1 MNADIRSINKLS
13 WHLDFRQAETEI
25 VKNKDCA
32 TKVVKLLKYFRN
44 CNPPFHAI
52 FKSYFLRTLVMTIM
66 IKNYPFRSWQEY
78 DLCKNF
84 LDALTKLREMCK
96 IVSSRYQTE
105 IFTYT
110 GQILRDKWNLRV
122 NHFGEFVKKQQ
133 CQKATRVCMQT
144 ELFFR

>member
-52 FKSYFLRTLVMTIM
+52 FKSYFLKTLVMTIM
-66 IKNYPFRSWQEY
+66 IKKDPFRSWQDY

-84 LDALTKLREMCK
+84 LDALTKLREYCK
-96 IVSSRYQTE
+96 IIGFNEISILSRPSIYET
-105 IFTYT
+105 THKGT
-110 GQILRDKWNLRV
+110 QILFLN
-122 NHFGEFVKKQQ
+122 E
-133 CQKATRVCMQT
+133 
-144 ELFFR
+144 

>member
-52 FKSYFLRTLVMTIM
+52 FKSYLLRTLVMTIL
-66 IKNYPFRSWQEY
+66 IKNDPFRSWQDY

-84 LDALTKLREMCK
+84 LDALTKLREYCK
-96 IVSSRYQTE
+96 IIGFNEISILSRPSIYET
-105 IFTYT
+105 THKGT
-110 GQILRDKWNLRV
+110 QILFLN
-122 NHFGEFVKKQQ
+122 E
-133 CQKATRVCMQT
+133 
-144 ELFFR
+144 